1 MDILSQSFKAP
12 LLYSKGPNINAIY
25 GPWEDIDQALEK
37 LNEFYTTRDP
47 FGGQSK
53 VNIPVGSTVA
63 IYKNAE
69 KTEVTEYW
77 YINDQLVVK
86 SFEDNYHK
94 LQITDENGN
103 EVDQLVQEQ
112 TVLPSILYVKKL
124 SPEDKPIEGELFYS
138 VDGGSEREFDSPL
151 DIRVLDIKKSLNIY
165 WRDAEYLISN
175 KTLKLVAGHNLEQK
189 FYLNYNEEQLP
200 EELYSIPSDS
210 EIESKEYQD
219 YNWTPNVG
227 TDETDSWTKYNP
239 GVLPDRRYLFLISR
253 ERINGHWEEP
263 NGPSC
268 IGVYGKDGVSTYRR
282 QAIYT
287 LTDNYHENFE
297 EETEWFLSKGDEWSN
312 VDDIDTIIK
321 EINESSYCRTYYSES
336 NRPSVGPTN
345 KYLWMRAR
353 DSYSKDGKDFWGPF
367 SNASIYINW
376 AEDGKDSD
384 IREYIYCR
392 TTEDELSTEQ
402 LNEFE
407 KIKENTAQ
415 CTFDELINPQYTYW
429 SDDANGVGYDKETLY
444 KVEYCSIRDNTSQGG
459 IITYGVW
466 SDPFKW
472 AVLGEPGQ
480 DGAGVE
486 YIYILTKTKEP
497 PSIEQDETST
507 DFQMDEYRPE
517 GWHDNYLQVTY
528 EYQYLWQSHR
538 KGSTGKWGKF
548 FPPVLVN
555 MYQAQYR
562 LVLENQQT
570 IIPADLDGYTKEAAR
585 QATSTRITLF
595 RGGEEVPQ
603 EQYKIEYPK
612 EYYYDNEYYY
622 INTTTI
628 NFAGEQKLY
637 KFVAKDLDGNILD
650 SSFQSVQLVINQNS
664 YKLQI
669 TPNTRIWYGGN
680 NYSVAY
686 HQVSVYKL
694 DASGKQTTDS
704 IDLSSFQISCT
715 PLEVGGNITK
725 VEIDSNPDKLQLP
738 NCGGLDVVASLI
750 HKETSQVLD
759 TQTIATVDYSTIK
772 GEDSNGYV
780 LTIDQEYTN
789 IPYNKKTDQSYLNT
803 VLSNK
808 LSVYKDT
815 ELFPIS
821 RIELLD
827 ESYSETEAGKYWLN
841 YTDSSVEQPNEVV
854 MSTIISSGNVNLSI
868 QTEEILGNIVIPIT
882 VCFNVDGYEMKLTK
896 NWAITLGSD
905 VLDTYNIFVEPQVLY
920 WYPNATSFD
929 VEQVIIK
936 AYNSSQGYPVEE
948 LGSKY
953 KIIGQHVNKN
963 GQPKDLSAE
972 ISNGDYTFGLDG
984 VYGLCQ
990 YGNSDRLEFT
1000 LLIDGQPRAQNY
1012 IDVIYQQQNI
1022 PNRFTIDLNNP
1033 IVKLPKGVS
1042 KDVTKQITEGI
1053 AYVYSNNVELP
1064 HGEPNPSDS
1073 NGYYYEII
1081 WGETKFA
1088 SKTYSFE
1095 KEYETDAAETLEFII
1110 YNNHEEICK
1119 INKTV
1124 IIQIVDEVTYQFT
1137 ISPSTYVCEFGG
1149 TPDTSNSIIYIKK
1162 IIPDVGIIDITD
1174 ASAYETEGLIL
1185 RSGGQEIT
1193 VKGENGLKVESL
1205 PTDEYNHIT
1214 LDLYKWDTQQNRDIW
1229 QDSDEITIL
1238 HNGRNGEDS
1247 EATKYIYGKYQ
1258 NDATR
1263 EELLNIA
1270 SEVSDWLTNLDQL
1283 NNSALITQLENK
1295 YYVYLTKQSETWAIS
1310 ETNSG
1315 EFKITDDPEGV
1326 SEARPFEFISKATLD
1341 TNGNLKEDSSWSKFA
1356 LFSAYGE
1363 NGSDGPGLEYIYLAC
1378 CQRVVIEDG
1387 NLSIA
1392 TYNSTTSSIVDLSQ
1406 DEKLNPNWNYTEP
1419 EFQNPDAS
1427 NPYWKDDIPELTFEN
1442 PYLYVCTRKY
1452 KDGVWGKYSNPV
1464 LWDKYNANLDFS
1476 LDNDQIIIDD
1486 NTDANTFSL
1495 ASTTKFAISFGN
1507 NEIVSFDGDL
1517 DDITYT
1523 WNKDTNVL
1531 EFTKDE
1537 KQYRISVYIS
1547 ESLSSRIELGTVT
1560 GNVFNFKFK
1569 AGTSSL
1575 TLGTS
1580 GQITYSL
1587 AFDDQVVT
1595 KNQKVQVFNFSS
1607 GEMYS
1612 LVVSPNSIDANKSEN
1627 SDTYQI
1633 QETNL
1638 KFHINKISS
1647 EGVQDILVGTNNQL
1661 ISEVLGDFV
1670 QIKLNNTDIT
1680 SNIKCIDN
1688 EFQLPFADYS
1698 GKIDY
1703 DKCTPLE
1710 IQLYIKSQDK
1720 YVLVDQETIS
1730 FSKQGEAGNFDT
1742 QLDSYAII
1750 TNTNYVYY
1758 DQQEGNFNVDYIEA
1772 WCQHQFTNEIVAG
1785 SGCTNSDSQYVIIY
1799 HVPEGN
1805 DTHKIIAVSAN
1816 YQDDEKEHDLVYFD
1830 ESGISNLEELTPT
1843 NIKETLTSG
1852 VLRNNYDTIYIDC
1865 IDKDHIGAQ
1874 ELFNGSSVS
1883 SRYGTKGIQRTIEFR
1898 TNSIEYDIQIQNDS
1912 GEPLLA
1918 LQHMYYYG
1926 LANITPNAFRVIP
1939 VSITKTGET
1948 FVENA
1953 DLKVTK
1959 YFTSGTTDSVDIP
1972 SPTDEQQTGEKYYL
1986 ISLGSYQHLTSDLA
2000 YIGIELLDK
2009 NQKLLASKILD
2020 VKRSVV
2026 TDTITATSDKKNPSL
2041 TINGVELLSDSHL
2054 QSANTNGYPLKL
2066 GYEYIENISE
2076 LNGSYVI
2083 ISEIDPKKPIYEG
2096 GLTWEVYDIIDAPT
2110 NKFVASS
2117 KIVIFQTVGNISY
2130 TQLESWFGLFK
2141 RYGADADKISEF
2153 SDYTTSLN
2161 YSQIGSAKL
2170 SIGEAVQKIS
2180 TTDDKATVQA
2190 SYVLDGLLTSQKQY
2204 KINLTND
2211 FDFVVVNSSNLTR
2224 AKEISTTVELFRGTA
2239 KVGIKSISATCDVGD
2254 ITPKCTDNVVSI
2266 SIAEGMDLTGKE
2278 SIPCTITVEDNDGY
2292 KDSILFIIRVTQN
2305 PVYKQLVP
2313 SVTSIVVNKYGG
2325 CIPETVSC
2333 MVYDSSIQ
2341 NSYIP
2346 RTMPGENGTTKAEV
2360 FYSVNGGWMPYT
2372 GGEIGITKDYT
2383 EVKFALMPGPRLN
2396 ANEDYAIDIETIP
2409 VIHYG
2414 EDGQTGPRGSSGL
2427 TVRTF
2432 YGMDAGTTYRD
2443 ESATIVKYEY
2453 SEGKGFYKNDADP
2466 LFYKDYVVFIDEVGD
2481 FHPYVCKKTFYCTE
2495 NITSGNLS
2503 NYTGDNANV
2512 SIGKTFNVT
2521 SEGTIEQ
2528 VDEISFEQAFEEA
2541 SNLGNSFFQTLSAIS
2556 GDIRQ
2561 LSSSILRIHGQLLVH
2576 KQSNGD
2582 TPGEVQGGINGV
2594 TDENFNEVSKDL
2606 IFWSG
2611 GTGEETGDPS
2621 NPYKANYAVTKEG
2634 TLYANKGVFKGLSGG
2649 VNVSQ
2654 PRIITPKDLQF
2665 VGVESYVDVTDEYQP
2680 EILNLSYY
2688 LDPIKTGLN
2697 VIMNDYLIEDLPE
2710 GYNWGYNFAL
2720 DKGKNNYLVQKLP
2733 KNNFY
2738 IDTRGCIV
2746 VAINDLFTDS
2756 LIQELISKNISLIP
2770 GYLCIY
2776 KTTNDEATEYSF
2788 SGKDENG
2795 EEETVK
2801 VDLTKVNAY
2810 IAGEIKVTVY
2820 VDLPGYN
2827 NEFLG
2832 AQTSDFPSYNYAW
2845 PYYRRLIDGTA
2856 TNSYS
2861 LLGPTQSMQ
2870 KYMGYCD
2877 QLLDQTFR
2885 IRCCT
2890 NSSKLIVNTSSYLG
2904 TVYSKLRQANI
2915 KSEYTTNQVKS
2926 EEDLK
2931 NILLALSACWQINN
2945 SYSIKLKDGYVASNV
2960 FSSSSIKANLEE
2972 SPNEGAIIL
2981 DISSYTSEVMSAI
2994 LNVIQYA
3001 VKDYAFVYMGDT
3013 LYTVY
3018 YNDEVEEFYSLPGTP
3033 YDYIGPKIDIKFRG
3047 IPRLGLSGE
3056 IFQNVGPENGDTD
3069 FVNEFSLTSQVFG
3082 KTELD
3087 TNGDRIDLS
3096 QIYYSIPGDKLITDF
3111 IKVSPRDILE
3121 SNHFY
3126 DVYKYSDNVNLLGT
3140 IKSKFGISEDDA
3152 WNNGLLHNA
3161 LHISYLNG
3169 IDTWDNIDES
3179 TIVGPE
3185 EHMISRTLTN
3195 SEGDDVSLETNLTYI
3210 EDGKLYYT
3218 EYRYKPSRVPV
3229 NYKGIDI
3236 IAKCMRFSEA
3246 FGGKYISDS
3255 EKKVLP
3261 TKSLGFDGG
3270 IVWIPSYIG
3279 GYTSRLEGECENP
3292 ISSAENVQI

>member
-1 MDILSQSFKAP
+1 MDILHQSFKAP
-12 LLYSKGPNINAIY
+12 LLYPQGPNVNAIY
-25 GPWEDIDQALEK
+25 GPWEDTDQALEK
-37 LNEFYTTRDP
+37 LNEFYIIRDP
-47 FGGQSK
+47 FGGQSE

-77 YINDQLVVK
+77 YSNNQLVVK

-94 LQITDENGN
+94 LEITDENGN

-112 TVLPSILYVKKL
+112 TVLPSILYVKKI

-138 VDGGSEREFDSPL
+138 VDGGSEWKFDSQL
-151 DIRVLDIKKSLNIY
+151 DIRGLDIKKSLNIY

-189 FYLNYNEEQLP
+189 FYLNYNEELLP
-200 EELYSIPSDS
+200 KEFYSWPSD
-210 EIESKEYQD
+210 IESAEYQKYD
-219 YNWTPNVG
+219 WTPNVG
-227 TDETDSWTKYNP
+227 KDKEDSWTKENP
-239 GVLPDRRYLFLISR
+239 GILPDRRYLFLISR
-253 ERINGHWEEP
+253 ERINGHWENP

-287 LTDNYHENFE
+287 LTDNYNENFE
-297 EETEWFLSKGDEWSN
+297 DETEWLLSRRDEWSN
-312 VDDIDTIIK
+312 VDDIETIIE
-321 EINESSYCRTYYSES
+321 EINESSYCRTYCSEL

-353 DSYSKDGKDFWGPF
+353 DSYSENGKDFWGPF

-402 LNEFE
+402 LREFE
-407 KIKENTAQ
+407 DIKTDTAQ
-415 CTFDELINPQYTYW
+415 CAFDELSNPTLYTHW

-459 IITYGVW
+459 IITYGEW

-486 YIYILTKTKEP
+486 YIYILTKTKEAP
-497 PSIEQDETST
+497 VIST
-507 DFQMDEYRPE
+507 DGRDESGKTVQDDEYLPK
-517 GWHDNYLQVTY
+517 GWSDDYLQVTY
-528 EYQYLWQSHR
+528 EYQHLWQSHR
-538 KGSTGKWGKF
+538 KGSAGNWSDF
-548 FPPVLVN
+548 SDPVLVN

-622 INTTTI
+622 INTTNI

-637 KFVAKDLDGNILD
+637 KFVAKDLDGAILD
-650 SSFQSVQLVINQNS
+650 SAFQSVQLVINQNS

-680 NYSVAY
+680 NYSVDY

-704 IDLSSFQISCT
+704 IDLNSFWISCT
-715 PLEVGGNITK
+715 PLEVGGNTTN
-725 VEIDSNPDKLQLP
+725 VEINSNPDTLDLP
-738 NCGGLDVVASLI
+738 NCGGLDVVVSLI
-750 HKETSQVLD
+750 HKKTSQVLD

-772 GEDSNGYV
+772 GEDSDGYV

-789 IPYNKKTDQSYLNT
+789 IPYKKRNDSAYLNT

-808 LSVYKDT
+808 LSVYKNT

-821 RIELLD
+821 KIELLD
-827 ESYSETEAGKYWLN
+827 ESYSRTEDGKYWLN
-841 YTDSSVEQPNEVV
+841 YTDSSVETPNDVV
-854 MSTIISSGNVNLSI
+854 MSAIISSGNVNLSI
-868 QTEEILGNIVIPIT
+868 QTEEIQGNIVIPIT
-882 VCFNVDGYEMKLTK
+882 VCFNVDGSEMKLTK
-896 NWAITLGSD
+896 NWTITLGSD
-905 VLDTYNIFVEPQVLY
+905 VLDTYNIFVEPQVLH

-929 VEQVIIK
+929 VEQVVIE
-936 AYNSSQGYPVEE
+936 AYNSSQGYKVEEE

-953 KIIGQHVNKN
+953 EIIGHHVNKS
-963 GQPKDLSAE
+963 GESTLLGSS
-972 ISNGDYTFGLDG
+972 IYNGDYTFNLDG
-984 VYGLCQ
+984 VYELCQ
-990 YGNSDRLEFT
+990 YGNNDRLEFT

-1012 IDVIYQQQNI
+1012 IDVIYQQQDI

-1042 KDVTKQITEGI
+1042 EDVTEQITQGI

-1064 HGEPNPSDS
+1064 YGSNPEGYSYKIKWGGIEFTS
-1073 NGYYYEII
+1073 N
-1081 WGETKFA
+1081 
-1088 SKTYSFE
+1088 TYSFKKVYTE
-1095 KEYETDAAETLEFII
+1095 NSSETLEFII
-1110 YNNHEEICK
+1110 YNKQEEICT

-1124 IIQIVDEVTYQFT
+1124 LIQIVDEVTYQFT
-1137 ISPSTYVCEFGG
+1137 ISPSTYVCEFGE
-1149 TPDTSNSIIYIKK
+1149 TPDTSNSTIYIKK
-1162 IIPDVGIIDITD
+1162 IVPDVGIIDINTKELYD
-1174 ASAYETEGLIL
+1174 SEVLTLKSGETE
-1185 RSGGQEIT
+1185 IT
-1193 VKGENGLKVESL
+1193 IKEESGLKVESL
-1205 PTDEYNHIT
+1205 PTDGYDHIT
-1214 LDLYKWDTQQNRDIW
+1214 LDLYKDNVW

-1238 HNGRNGEDS
+1238 HNGRNGQDS

-1258 NDATR
+1258 NEATR

-1270 SEVSDWLTNLDQL
+1270 SEVSDRLNDLD
-1283 NNSALITQLENK
+1283 LITKLK
-1295 YYVYLTKQSETWAIS
+1295 DKSYVYLTKQSETWIIS
-1310 ETNSG
+1310 ETDSG

-1326 SEARPFEFISKATLD
+1326 SATRPFEFISKATLD
-1341 TNGNLKEDSSWSKFA
+1341 INGTVKGSWSKFA

-1378 CQRVVIEDG
+1378 CQKVVIEDG
-1387 NLSIA
+1387 NLSQVA
-1392 TYNSTTSSIVDLSQ
+1392 TYSSATSSIVSLSQ
-1406 DEKLNPNWNYTEP
+1406 DERLNPNWNYTKP

-1427 NPYWKDDIPELTFEN
+1427 NPYWQDDIPELTFEN

-1452 KDGVWGKYSNPV
+1452 KNGVWSKYSNPV
-1464 LWDKYNANLDFS
+1464 LWDTYNANLDFS

-1486 NTDANTFSL
+1486 NTEANAFEL

-1507 NEIVSFDGDL
+1507 NEIVSFSENLQSTL
-1517 DDITYT
+1517 DS
-1523 WNKDTNVL
+1523 NVL
-1531 EFTKDE
+1531 EFTKDN
-1537 KQYRISVYIS
+1537 KQYQISVYFS
-1547 ESLSSRIELGTVT
+1547 ESLSDKIKLSTVA
-1560 GNVFNFKFK
+1560 GNEFKFTF
-1569 AGTSSL
+1569 AEGVSSL
-1575 TLGTS
+1575 KLGTS

-1627 SDTYQI
+1627 SGAYQI

-1647 EGVQDILVGTNNQL
+1647 EGVQDILVGTNNQS

-1670 QIKLNNTDIT
+1670 QIKLNSTDIT
-1680 SNIKCIDN
+1680 SKIKCIGN
-1688 EFQLPFADYS
+1688 EFQLHFADYS
-1698 GKIDY
+1698 GKID
-1703 DKCTPLE
+1703 DNKCNPLE
-1710 IQLYIKSQDK
+1710 IQLYIKSQEN

-1730 FSKQGEAGNFDT
+1730 FSKQGETGSFDT
-1742 QLDSYAII
+1742 LPDSYAII

-1805 DTHKIIAVSAN
+1805 GAHKIIAISTN
-1816 YQDDEKEHDLVYFD
+1816 EQDDKGKDLVYFK
-1830 ESGISNLEELTPT
+1830 EEGISTESLPKPT
-1843 NIKETLTSG
+1843 AIEDALKSET
-1852 VLRNNYDTIYIDC
+1852 LRNNYNTIYIDC
-1865 IDKDHIGAQ
+1865 IDKQHLKASD
-1874 ELFNGSSVS
+1874 LFNGSSV
-1883 SRYGTKGIQRTIEFR
+1883 RNTYGTKGIQRTIEFR
-1898 TNSIEYDIQIQNDS
+1898 TNSIEYDIQIQDNS
-1912 GEPLLA
+1912 KNPLLA

-1926 LANITPNAFRVIP
+1926 LANITPNVFRVVP

-1948 FVENA
+1948 FAENA

-1959 YFTSGTTDSVDIP
+1959 YFTSGTPDPVEVPPLT
-1972 SPTDEQQTGEKYYL
+1972 EEQTGEKYYL

-2000 YIGIELLDK
+2000 YISIELLDGSK
-2009 NQKLLASKILD
+2009 VLASKILD
-2020 VKRSVV
+2020 VKRSIV

-2054 QSANTNGYPLKL
+2054 QSASNNGYPLRL
-2066 GYEYIENISE
+2066 GYEDIENISE
-2076 LNGSYVI
+2076 LNGSYVV

-2096 GLTWEVYDIIDAPT
+2096 GLAWEVYDITKDFP
-2110 NKFVASS
+2110 NKFVSSS
-2117 KIVIFQTVGNISY
+2117 KIVVFQTVGNVSY
-2130 TQLESWFGLFK
+2130 TQLESWFGLFQ
-2141 RYGADADKISEF
+2141 RYGADTDNISEF
-2153 SDYTTSLN
+2153 KDYLTSLN
-2161 YSQIGSAKL
+2161 YSQIGSSKL
-2170 SIGEAVQKIS
+2170 SVGEAVQKVS
-2180 TTDDKATVQA
+2180 TAEATVYA

-2211 FDFVVVNSSNLTR
+2211 FDFVVVDSYNKTN
-2224 AKEISTTVELFRGTA
+2224 AKDISTTVELFRGTD
-2239 KVGIKSISATCDVGD
+2239 KVEIKSISATCDVDG

-2266 SIAEGMDLTGKE
+2266 NIVEGMDLSDKK
-2278 SIPCTITVEDNDGY
+2278 SITCTITVEDNDGY

-2313 SVTSIVVNKYGG
+2313 SVTSIVVNKDGG
-2325 CIPETVSC
+2325 CIPNNVSC
-2333 MVYDSSIQ
+2333 MVYNSSIQ
-2341 NSYIP
+2341 NSYRP
-2346 RTMPGENGTTKAEV
+2346 TKTEENGFTKAEV
-2360 FYSVNGGWMPYT
+2360 FYNVNGGWMPYT
-2372 GGEIGITKDYT
+2372 DGIEIKKEYT
-2383 EVKFALMPGPRLN
+2383 EVKFALMPSPRLECN
-2396 ANEDYAIDIETIP
+2396 PDYAIDIETIP
-2409 VIHYG
+2409 VIHDG
-2414 EDGQTGPRGSSGL
+2414 EDGQVGPRGSSGL

-2443 ESATIVKYEY
+2443 ESATITKYEY
-2453 SEGKGFYKNDADP
+2453 SESGFQEDNSPEKDP
-2466 LFYKDYVVFIDEVGD
+2466 LFYKDYVVFINDDGT
-2481 FHPYVCKKTFYCTE
+2481 FNPYVCKKTFYCE
-2495 NITSGNLS
+2495 KDITSGNLKD
-2503 NYTGDNANV
+2503 YTSDD
-2512 SIGKTFNVT
+2512 SPYIGKTFNVT
-2521 SEGTIEQ
+2521 SGNITTSDIRFNE
-2528 VDEISFEQAFEEA
+2528 AFEAA

-2576 KQSNGD
+2576 KPSEGNE
-2582 TPGEVQGGINGV
+2582 TGEVQGGINGV
-2594 TDENFNEVSKDL
+2594 TNNDPVNNVSKDI

-2611 GTGEETGDPS
+2611 GTGTETGDLS
-2621 NPYKANYAVTKEG
+2621 NPYKANFAVTKEG

-2665 VGVESYVDVTDEYQP
+2665 VGVESYVDITDKYQT

-2710 GYNWGYNFAL
+2710 GYNWGYGFIL
-2720 DKGKNNYLVQKLP
+2720 DTDKNDYLVSVLP
-2733 KNNFY
+2733 KDNFY
-2738 IDTRGCIV
+2738 IDTRGYIV
-2746 VAINDLFTDS
+2746 AAINDSFTDT
-2756 LIQELISKNISLIP
+2756 LIDNLISNKV
-2770 GYLCIY
+2770 YLSPDCICIY
-2776 KTTNDEATEYSF
+2776 KTTGNQVSYKDSNKYLIEVNSYS
-2788 SGKDENG
+2788 G
-2795 EEETVK
+2795 
-2801 VDLTKVNAY
+2801 
-2810 IAGEIKVTVY
+2810 GEIKVTVY

-2832 AQTSDFPSYNYAW
+2832 SQTSDYPSYNYAW
-2845 PYYRRLIDGTA
+2845 PYYRRLINGAT

-2890 NSSKLIVNTSSYLG
+2890 NSSKLIVNINSKLSTTYSS
-2904 TVYSKLRQANI
+2904 LRQANI
-2915 KSEYTTNQVKS
+2915 KQEYTTNKVKS
-2926 EEDLK
+2926 EGDLK
-2931 NILLALSACWQINN
+2931 NILLALSACDQTNN
-2945 SYSIKLKDGYVASNV
+2945 SYSIKLQDGYVASDQ
-2960 FSSSSIKANLEE
+2960 FSSTSIKNNLKDY
-2972 SPNEGAIIL
+2972 PNDGAIII
-2981 DISSYTSEVMSAI
+2981 DISQYTSEEMISI
-2994 LNVIQYA
+2994 LDVVEYA
-3001 VKDYAFVYMGDT
+3001 TEYYAFIQIAGT

-3018 YNDEVEEFYSLPGTP
+3018 YNEDSQEYYSQPGTP
-3033 YDYIGPKIDIKFRG
+3033 YDYISPKIDIKFRG

-3056 IFQNVGPENGDTD
+3056 IFQGVGPKNGDTN
-3069 FVNEFSLTSQVFG
+3069 FVNEFSLTSQVFAR
-3082 KTELD
+3082 TTLD

-3111 IKVSPRDILE
+3111 IKVSPRDILT
-3121 SNHFY
+3121 SDYFY
-3126 DVYKYSDNVNLLGT
+3126 DVYTYSNNVNLLGT
-3140 IKSKFGISEDDA
+3140 IKSKFGITEDNA
-3152 WNNGLLHNA
+3152 WNGGLLHNA

-3185 EHMISRTLTN
+3185 EHMISGTLTN
-3195 SEGDDVSLETNLTYI
+3195 SNDPNLTYI
-3210 EDGKLYYT
+3210 EQGKMYYT
-3218 EYRYKPSRVPV
+3218 EYRYRPNRVPV

-3255 EKKVLP
+3255 EKKVLS
-3261 TKSLGFDGG
+3261 TRSLGFDGG